1 MDIAV
6 RLIVDPNMG
15 NEFAYR
21 VGEVDWVFTVEEI
34 PDTGLSQTGDEMPV
48 MLLAGLAVA
57 AVAVAL
63 VAVFAMKR
71 RSRQ

>member
-34 PDTGLSQTGDEMPV
+34 DDTGISQTGDNSPTL
-48 MLLAGLAVA
+48 LLAGAAIIAGIVIAIAVR
-57 AVAVAL
+57 
-63 VAVFAMKR
+63 AMR
-71 RSRQ
+71 RKA